1 MGAGWGEGG
10 VRQTPIHNPSSP
22 ALLAKGEG
30 SIRTE
35 ITGTLTHQ
43 WNIPFTLFTIDL
55 ILDGFSCFL
64 GSGFL
69 IGVGEGGGGDG
80 EGEGVGETSGLGD
93 AELTA
98 LALAE

>member
-1 MGAGWGEGG
+1 MSARLRF
-10 VRQTPIHNPSSP
+10 VTPLPQP
-22 ALLAKGEG
+22 GEG

-69 IGVGEGGGGDG
+69 IGVGEGDGDGDG
-80 EGEGVGETSGLGD
+80 EGETTGLGD